1 MGLFRA
7 QVEVAQ
13 RAIVARCRHRLGDQ
27 ILQRGA
33 NLAHLTVIGLVE
45 LERKLRLGLL
55 LLRLVGN
62 VLVVVIRRVHTTAR
76 TGGVVA
82 FVLLESGGKTRGAVW
97 SGGKGITI
105 GIVLREGAL
114 QVVFLLVQRSS
125 QTSDADVVVLVAIA
139 IRSGAYGRS
148 DHPGYDAIPPDRLS
162 VGMMMLLTGGWLLLV
177 VRIRLRGAS

>member
-1 MGLFRA
+1 MVLFRA

-33 NLAHLTVIGLVE
+33 NLAHLTVIGFVE

-55 LLRLVGN
+55 LLRNMLM
-62 VLVVVIRRVHTTAR
+62 VVIRRVHTTAR

-82 FVLLESGGKTRGAVW
+82 FVLFESGGKTRGTVR
-97 SGGKGITI
+97 SGGESITI
-105 GIVLREGAL
+105 GIILREGAL
-114 QVVFLLVQRSS
+114 QVVFLLVQRCS
-125 QTSDADVVVLVAIA
+125 QTSDANVVVLVAIA

-148 DHPGYDAIPPDRLS
+148 DHSGRDAIPLDRLS
-162 VGMMMLLTGGWLLLV
+162 VGMMMMLTGGWLVLV